1 MNIEELSKK
10 IKSHLR
16 MDFVQKTWGFMP
28 IPEEMIN
35 DGYMALQTF
44 MSNYLDKLKDNKELS
59 DLYTKIDQ
67 SWTFNPDS
75 LLAQSDEIKEGL
87 IKIFDYLI

>member
-28 IPEEMIN
+28 IPEEMIT

-44 MSNYLDKLKDNKELS
+44 MSNYLDN
-59 DLYTKIDQ
+59 
-67 SWTFNPDS
+67 
-75 LLAQSDEIKEGL
+75 
-87 IKIFDYLI
+87 